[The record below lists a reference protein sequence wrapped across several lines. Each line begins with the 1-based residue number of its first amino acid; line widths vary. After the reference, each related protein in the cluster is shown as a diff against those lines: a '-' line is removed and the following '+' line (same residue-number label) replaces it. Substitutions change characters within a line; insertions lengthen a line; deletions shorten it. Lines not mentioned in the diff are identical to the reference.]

1 MDHLRSLRCV
11 SAVADSGSTS
21 AAAQK
26 LHVSQ
31 SSVVRA
37 VQSLEQ
43 ALGSTL
49 FERSSQGMNAT
60 AVGAE
65 LSLRAHRAL
74 MLLAQGS
81 RTPRQA
87 TPGTSSPPLAWLGS
101 RLALGVTSR
110 HLNVLLG
117 LAQAPS
123 EASAARAL
131 GISQSAVHQTLTQ
144 LEHMA
149 GAPLFLRVRTGL
161 RPTEAGDALLLSCKL
176 ARAELEQAADTI
188 AAQHGVVQGRLVIGT
203 LPFSTGRLLSEAV
216 DQLLRA
222 HPLVGVTIIDGT
234 YDMLLQ
240 QLRQADID
248 VMVGALRP
256 TPALPELAQ
265 EVLFLDRLAVI
276 ARAGHPLT
284 GKPGL
289 SWQDLQASAWIMPMP
304 HTPAQAAFD
313 QALALAGL
321 PVPADSLRVNSAL
334 MMQALLTRSDRLA
347 LMSPRQLQAEI
358 QAGLLVEL
366 AIPVQ
371 HAARSIGMVT
381 RKAYRPAPAAS
392 YLLTTL
398 RSVAQQIS

>member
-65 LSLRAHRAL
+65 LSLRARRAL
-74 MLLAQGS
+74 MLLSQGAHG
-81 RTPRQA
+81 PHN
-87 TPGTSSPPLAWLGS
+87 